1 MKKIVG
7 YDSWKRPIFKDVES
21 LPNYSKKEKVIYNT
35 FDNLPNAT
43 PQEIKDWYESELKW
57 WGDRQIP
64 IVAIMAFINQTGCE
78 VSYVLTNQK
87 FKEFAIWQENIC
99 LGKKQIIIS
108 NEIETTTIEVEDE
121 F

>member
-7 YDSWKRPIFKDVES
+7 YDTWKRPIFKDVES
-21 LPNYSKKEKVIYNT
+21 LPNYPKKEKVIYNT

-64 IVAIMAFINQTGCE
+64 IVAIMAFVQLFVFGGMLLSFFLIDR
-78 VSYVLTNQK
+78 V
-87 FKEFAIWQENIC
+87 F
-99 LGKKQIIIS
+99 
-108 NEIETTTIEVEDE
+108 
-121 F
+121 

>member
-57 WGDRQIP
+57 WGDRQIL
-64 IVAIMAFINQTGCE
+64 IVAIMAFVQLFVFGGMLLSFFLIDK
-78 VSYVLTNQK
+78 V
-87 FKEFAIWQENIC
+87 F
-99 LGKKQIIIS
+99 
-108 NEIETTTIEVEDE
+108 
-121 F
+121 